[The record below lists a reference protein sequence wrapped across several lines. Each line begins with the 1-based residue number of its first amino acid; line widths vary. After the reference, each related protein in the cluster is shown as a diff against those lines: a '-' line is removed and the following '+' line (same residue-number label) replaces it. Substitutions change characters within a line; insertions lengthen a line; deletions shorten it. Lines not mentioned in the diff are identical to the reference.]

1 MYYILKTFLK
11 SYFEA
16 HHSRQEAGCRK
27 LPTRSNPKHPKEK
40 SQAELNYSL
49 FLAFRWWGS
58 SCKLTRKNKRFELA
72 PTEKFVPQKLN
83 QIFSH
88 QAHSFRYISL
98 FCIMPVRKS
107 KQVKGNSPL
116 SYMFIQK
123 LEVSFKKLLIFVKT
137 LEVRILSDILVVN
150 FTEKR
155 FSPAAPGYYQAS
167 ALTSSFLLY
176 YFATVI

>member
-1 MYYILKTFLK
+1 MTNCSVLILDRPNK
-11 SYFEA
+11 SAFEA
-16 HHSRQEAGCRK
+16 RKFNSRNFGEFYRQRYG
-27 LPTRSNPKHPKEK
+27 
-40 SQAELNYSL
+40 
-49 FLAFRWWGS
+49 
-58 SCKLTRKNKRFELA
+58 
-72 PTEKFVPQKLN
+72 
-83 QIFSH
+83 QI
-88 QAHSFRYISL
+88 I
-98 FCIMPVRKS
+98 ID
-107 KQVKGNSPL
+107 
-116 SYMFIQK
+116 MFIQK